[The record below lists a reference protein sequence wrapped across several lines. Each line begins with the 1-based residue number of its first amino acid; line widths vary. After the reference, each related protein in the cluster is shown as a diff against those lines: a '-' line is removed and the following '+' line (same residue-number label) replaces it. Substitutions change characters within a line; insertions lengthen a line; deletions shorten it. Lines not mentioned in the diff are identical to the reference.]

1 MNLVGSVTLSVYLRI
16 ARRIVFWT
24 LITILSSVA
33 LWQAYW
39 QLSKSQPS
47 ADAPAWAYDT
57 DQPSAAGAADGRQVA
72 DVLKRS
78 IDAWNRDDKPGF
90 CAAFLASPSLT
101 MTYHYPE
108 ARGNNDLNTVDM
120 VGWNGLLQLCS
131 EYTND
136 RANMG
141 HVTIKRIKI
150 RMLSPDMAYAVSSWR
165 IDTSFLHANAT
176 DCSILLSTRDGW
188 KIAADTS
195 TFLGPIAQAGSSTNS
210 Q

>member
-24 LITILSSVA
+24 LITVLSSVA

-57 DQPSAAGAADGRQVA
+57 EQPSDSGNNNDARQVA

-78 IDAWNRDDKPGF
+78 IGAWNRDDKAGF

-108 ARGNNDLNTVDM
+108 ARRNNDLNTVDM
-120 VGWNGLLQLCS
+120 IGWNSLLQLCS
-131 EYTND
+131 EYSND
-136 RANMG
+136 RADMG
-141 HVTIKRIKI
+141 HVTIKRMKI
-150 RMLSPDMAYAVSSWR
+150 RILSPGVAYAVSSWR
-165 IDTSFLHANAT
+165 VDVPFMHTDAT
-176 DCSILLSTRDGW
+176 DCSVLILTGDGW

-195 TFLGPIAQAGSSTNS
+195 TFLEPIAQAGSATG